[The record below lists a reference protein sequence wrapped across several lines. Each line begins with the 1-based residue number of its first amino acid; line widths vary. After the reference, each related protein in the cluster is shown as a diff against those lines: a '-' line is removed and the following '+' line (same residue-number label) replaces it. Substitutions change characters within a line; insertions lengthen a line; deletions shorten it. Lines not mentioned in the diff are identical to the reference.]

1 MVRADTNI
9 HVREGS
15 CRRIDSSW
23 TVGRTVAVKE
33 LEMTE
38 ALPSSVGVDVIP
50 PRRDRHAVHPD
61 IRTAEVERVV
71 DIVTCSHNHR

>member
-9 HVREGS
+9 HVREGLKAVG
-15 CRRIDSSW
+15 RIDSRW

-33 LEMTE
+33 LEVAET
-38 ALPSSVGVDVIP
+38 LPGSVGVDVIP

-61 IRTAEVERVV
+61 IHTAK
-71 DIVTCSHNHR
+71 I